1 MAAPVGA
8 AIAQTPEASNSL
20 LNIVDISAA
29 YEVLQSDSG
38 KYFMV
43 SNSSGG
49 AYEITLPVAANLEEG
64 WHCKFIVKEETPGHA
79 VTIAAGSAIVDMV
92 HKDPGGNASNSTAGT
107 AKATIVL
114 HTECTQGDVV
124 NLFTDGTT
132 YYAEALS
139 GIDDAIDHTAQA

>member
-29 YEVLQSDSG
+29 YTVLQSDSG
-38 KYFMV
+38 NVFML
-43 SNSSGG
+43 SGG
-49 AYEITLPVAANLEEG
+49 PYTITLPVAADLVEG
-64 WHCKFIVKEETPGHA
+64 WYCKFIVKENTPAGDI
-79 VTIAAGSAIVDMV
+79 TITAGSAIVDLVM
-92 HKDPGGNASNSTAGT
+92 KDPGGNASNSTAGT
-107 AKATIVL
+107 AKTTIVL
-114 HTECTQGDVV
+114 HTECTQGDMV